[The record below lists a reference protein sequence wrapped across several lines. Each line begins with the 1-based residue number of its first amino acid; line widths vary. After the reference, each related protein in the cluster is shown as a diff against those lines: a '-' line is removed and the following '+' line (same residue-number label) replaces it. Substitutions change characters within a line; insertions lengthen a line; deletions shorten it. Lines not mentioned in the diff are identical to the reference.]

1 MFSFN
6 DEVKSMDILKKTKNI
21 IKERNCYGKFIKCYD
36 HHKLKKYCYNGKLKK
51 VPKLLLNE
59 TSFYGTSCS
68 DNKRQKEVKLNNSCC
83 NGNKRELCNTTNT
96 NNKNKKKIKVNSFD
110 YALSFNSDDGRSS
123 VLYTN
128 TSNNNK
134 SKQRILITETT
145 TTANNIATTTTTNTD
160 INNNSFYNKTST
172 SFTNITNSN
181 SHNIKRPLSSS
192 SFINIINF
200 NTHYNNNNNN
210 SNNNTNR
217 SYLRFHNDLF
227 QNPRYRHLCY
237 DESAIY
243 GDKHHLYTFIENKVH
258 DIALN
263 DNNYNTTTYL
273 DRDLTANNLYFNI
286 KLSSVVVSFYDVN
299 DKHNCVF
306 QYELPLTLL
315 PVFYYKDIDYF
326 KMLLI
331 KMISFSEN
339 YSRIRVNES
348 VICRHF
354 QKVFNIHQTYTHYNN
369 TNSNNITSSSN
380 SNLCSLKKIKF
391 KKLNTTH
398 LSTHSYNKSFNSK
411 LSIRTTKTSNDHAK
425 QNEAKIIEIFPSINK
440 NNNSNKRLI
449 EKQNVFKLIWLTPY
463 KNYSIDIQT
472 PSLILS
478 ETSSNTSIH
487 SYIDFEFLFYL
498 FKNHFI
504 EWDYYCLN
512 YLFSYKQC
520 RKTMENLLSKHHH
533 KQPHTIHLTP
543 QYNSY
548 NYIYNNYTLQFIS
561 SSNGINRLIELK
573 PPSFKLSFTK
583 YSALSLITSQT
594 TYIINFTL
602 SQAIKLTKSI
612 DIIPE
617 HKLKDLL
624 SKFISITYNYS
635 ISRYPN
641 VKFNYIAFDSICE
654 TDWLEL
660 LKGIDMFSGQSIIDN
675 NNNINNSNNS
685 HNSGNKADKKE
696 VCVLNKKEVEI
707 EQPCLIIKTID
718 DNGNEIVEHNEKI
731 FPLFRRI
738 VKCENIHYW
747 PVLCS
752 CVLNGNKKMLNEKG
766 NASPLRFSML
776 MRRKTFHVKSQMISP
791 KRIKKK

>member
-83 NGNKRELCNTTNT
+83 NGNKRELCNTTN

-160 INNNSFYNKTST
+160 IKNNSFYNKTST

-181 SHNIKRPLSSS
+181 SYNIKRPLSSS

-210 SNNNTNR
+210 NNNNTNR

-315 PVFYYKDIDYF
+315 PVFYYKNIDYF

-766 NASPLRFSML
+766 SASPLRFSML

>member
-6 DEVKSMDILKKTKNI
+6 DDVKSMDILKTTKNI
-21 IKERNCYGKFIKCYD
+21 IKERNCYGTFIKCYD
-36 HHKLKKYCYNGKLKK
+36 NYKQKKYCFNGKLKK
-51 VPKLLLNE
+51 MPKLLLNE
-59 TSFYGTSCS
+59 VSFCRGGCV
-68 DNKRQKEVKLNNSCC
+68 DNDKPKRDLKLSNSCT
-83 NGNKRELCNTTNT
+83 GSKRELCF
-96 NNKNKKKIKVNSFD
+96 NKKNVKVNSFD
-110 YALSFNSDDGRSS
+110 YAHSEEGRNS
-123 VLYTN
+123 VLHTN
-128 TSNNNK
+128 TNSNNNHK
-134 SKQRILITETT
+134 SQQRILITETN
-145 TTANNIATTTTTNTD
+145 ANNNVTD
-160 INNNSFYNKTST
+160 MKNNSFYNKTST

-181 SHNIKRPLSSS
+181 NSYHIKRPLSSS
-192 SFINIINF
+192 FSNIINF
-200 NTHYNNNNNN
+200 NTHYNNNYNINL
-210 SNNNTNR
+210 
-217 SYLRFHNDLF
+217 SYLRFQHDLF
-227 QNPRYRHLCY
+227 QNPRYRNLSY

-258 DIALN
+258 DIALS

-273 DRDLTANNLYFNI
+273 DRDLSANNLYFNI

-299 DKHNCVF
+299 NKHNCVF

-331 KMISFSEN
+331 KMVSFSEN
-339 YSRIRVNES
+339 YSRIRINES
-348 VICRHF
+348 VVCHHF
-354 QKVFNIHQTYTHYNN
+354 QKMFNIQQGYSHYDNNNNNSNN
-369 TNSNNITSSSN
+369 TNSNNHHI
-380 SNLCSLKKIKF
+380 CSLKKIKF

-398 LSTHSYNKSFNSK
+398 LSTNSYHKTFHNK
-411 LSIRTTKTSNDHAK
+411 LSIRTTKTSNDHSK
-425 QNEAKIIEIFPSINK
+425 QNKVKTIEVFPSM
-440 NNNSNKRLI
+440 NNSNNKRLI
-449 EKQNVFKLIWLTPY
+449 EKQNIFKLIWLTPY
-463 KNYSIDIQT
+463 KNYSINIQT
-472 PSLILS
+472 PSIVLS
-478 ETSSNTSIH
+478 ETTSNTTIH
-487 SYIDFEFLFYL
+487 SYVDFEFLFFL

-520 RKTMENLLSKHHH
+520 RKTMDNLLSKQKAFTNIHHH
-533 KQPHTIHLTP
+533 KQPHSIHLTP
-543 QYNSY
+543 QSNSY
-548 NYIYNNYTLQFIS
+548 NCIYNNYTLQFIS

-583 YSALSLITSQT
+583 YSALSLIESQS

-624 SKFISITYNYS
+624 SKFISITYNYKVS
-635 ISRYPN
+635 SYPN

-654 TDWLEL
+654 KDWLEL
-660 LKGIDMFSGQSIIDN
+660 LKGIDMFSIQSIIDN
-675 NNNINNSNNS
+675 NNNNNNS
-685 HNSGNKADKKE
+685 HNGKAERKE

-718 DNGNEIVEHNEKI
+718 DNGNEIVEHSEKI

-752 CVLNGNKKMLNEKG
+752 CVLNGNKKMLNENG
-766 NASPLRFSML
+766 NASPLRFSVFI
-776 MRRKTFHVKSQMISP
+776 RRKTFHVKSKMTSP
-791 KRIKKK
+791 KRPKKK